1 MAQNIFE
8 FCDPR
13 ADVQAGIS
21 NDSDF
26 AADLSHVVRGAGG
39 PAEYAD
45 PARFFANT
53 YPTRGLKNLLANVC
67 ARLSGRGSSVAAVFR
82 LDTSFGGGKTHGLI
96 ALVHAAAGMQG
107 VADPAEFLDPAL
119 IPTGPVAVA
128 AFDGE
133 NADPS
138 NGRRMADGTLA
149 FTPWGEIA
157 YALAGPAGYERV
169 RNSDLERVAPGAETL
184 RELFGDRPVLIVLD
198 ELSIYLRKVWERPQA
213 REQLTAFLTSL
224 FKAVEASPR
233 AALVYALAIG
243 KADSAG
249 RGARGSDAYSNENV
263 FIADRMAEAES
274 VSARKATLLN
284 PTEDDETVQVLRR
297 RLFARVDTAGAEP
310 VFAAYQALWA
320 AHRDRL
326 SPEAAN
332 PLTLEAFRASYPLH
346 PDLLATFTGKT
357 ATLAHFQ
364 RVRGMLRILGRTVAQ
379 MWAERPADA
388 TAIHLHHIDPG
399 HEPIR
404 QEIATRLQQ
413 HIFVPAIRSDIAGE
427 GGKLSLAQEIDAKHH
442 RGMPPYAVY
451 VARTIFF
458 HSLAFNEPLK
468 GLSPEHLRYACL
480 GPAIDISFIDE
491 ACRRFRE
498 SSAYL
503 DDRPAAPLR
512 FMTEANLTQ
521 LLRRAQQ
528 TIGPAEI
535 RTELNSR
542 IRDIFKGPALEMVPF
557 PGGPFDVPDEVGSG
571 RPLLVVLSYD
581 GCQVGPQVDA
591 APDLVAR
598 IFLHKGTEGTASR
611 GLRNNLVFVVAE
623 DAKIEDMR
631 QAMAR
636 RLALGV
642 MKTADRLAE
651 LAEHQQAKL
660 REWDAG
666 AEALVAIAIQQCYRH
681 VFYPSDSGNIGA
693 IQLAHTSLSL
703 PAAAEKPGAGQQ
715 QLVRQLRDQ
724 RKVRAPEDE
733 PDAPSYIRDR
743 TLLKTGQITT
753 AALRDDF
760 RRGPNLP
767 MLLGDDTFLKG
778 IRLGVEQGAFVYRR
792 GDLLYGRGEPTPSIM
807 IDEQA
812 VVFTA
817 AYAAEHRIWPRP
829 PPEAAPASTPAY
841 VPAAALATGFSD
853 LLKGSPIP
861 GLDAQSYAEPPREP
875 PRPLAAEGILREA
888 LIRLFEQ
895 ARAAEALRLATISIR
910 MFDAT
915 DAFRLLAA
923 MAALRGPDQKRVTI
937 EAEYE
942 TSAGSSLTANFD
954 GTLQDAQPVK
964 EFLDQQL
971 RAASEKHVSAVF
983 RLTYADGLAVEGE
996 AADRLVEQL
1005 TRFATGA
1012 AYVEATAEALTAAGA

>member
-1 MAQNIFE
+1 MTRSIFE
-8 FCDPR
+8 LCEPR
-13 ADVQAGIS
+13 ADVQAGVS

-26 AADLSHVVRGAGG
+26 AADLSHVVRGTGG

-96 ALVHAAAGMQG
+96 ALVHAAAGMKG
-107 VADPAEFLDPAL
+107 VADPAEFLEPAL
-119 IPTGPVAVA
+119 IPTEPVAVA
-128 AFDGE
+128 VFDGE

-138 NGRRMADGTLA
+138 NGRRMDDGTLA

-157 YALAGPAGYERV
+157 YALAGPDGYERV
-169 RNSDLERVAPGAETL
+169 RNSDIDRVAPGAETL

-243 KADSAG
+243 KADTAG
-249 RGARGSDAYSNENV
+249 RGARGSDAYSNENL

-297 RLFARVDTAGAEP
+297 RLFARVDMAGAEP

-320 AHRDRL
+320 VHRDRL

-379 MWAERPADA
+379 MWAEQPADA

-442 RGMPPYAVY
+442 RGMPPYATY

-480 GPAIDISFIDE
+480 GPAIDISFVDE

-503 DDRPAAPLR
+503 DDRPAASLR

-528 TIGPAEI
+528 AVGPAEI
-535 RTELNSR
+535 RAGLNFS
-542 IRDIFKGPALEMVPF
+542 IRKIFSGPALDMVPF
-557 PGGPFDVPDEVGSG
+557 PASPFDVPDEVNGG
-571 RPLLVVLSYD
+571 RPFLAVLSYD

-591 APDLVAR
+591 APDLIAR
-598 IFLHKGTEGTASR
+598 IFLHKGAEGTASR
-611 GLRNNLVFVVAE
+611 GLRNNLMFVVAE
-623 DAKIEDMR
+623 DAMIETMR

-666 AEALVAIAIQQCYRH
+666 AEAVVAIAIQQCYRH
-681 VFYPSDSGNIGA
+681 VFYPSKSGGIGA
-693 IQLAHTSLSL
+693 AHLAHTSLSL

-724 RKVRAPEDE
+724 RKIRAPEDE
-733 PDAPSYIRDR
+733 PDAPNYIRDS
-743 TLLKTGQITT
+743 TPLKAGQITT
-753 AALRDDF
+753 AALREEF
-760 RRGPNLP
+760 RRDPNLP

-792 GDLLYGRGEPTPSIM
+792 GTLLYGRGEPTTSIM

-812 VVFTA
+812 VLFTA

-829 PPEAAPASTPAY
+829 EQPVVAAPSREYTPA
-841 VPAAALATGFSD
+841 VALAIGASD
-853 LLKGSPIP
+853 VRVDAPVA
-861 GLDAQSYAEPPREP
+861 GLDAQSRTDPPREP
-875 PRPLAAEGILREA
+875 LRPLIAEGILREA

-895 ARAAEALRLATISIR
+895 ARAAEVARLATMSIR

-923 MAALRGPDQKRVTI
+923 VAALRGPDEKRVTI

-942 TSAGSSLTANFD
+942 TTAKSSLSVNYA

-964 EFLDQQL
+964 KFLEAQL
-971 RAASEKHVSAVF
+971 RAAAERHISAVF